1 MSPSRR
7 RYLALATASL
17 AGCLDRPGGPPDDT
31 ATPNTDAPDTDTP
44 TPSPTATPEPASFRI
59 EDLSVPDAA
68 TIGQRLTVAAT
79 VRNVGG
85 QAGKAAVPLTVDR
98 GDGNWKNVG
107 TLRTDTVQPGQAAVV
122 EGPALTPST
131 LPELRLRAGDRQTT
145 VSVEPPVL
153 AVGEPFSTRAGVAV
167 EVTGISFAPSY
178 EYHVDGDARV
188 AEATP
193 GWKWAMVEVE
203 VDNPTDS
210 PVSTPTYEEF
220 GLLRPLSGTQYD
232 PAVDRNEVARYRGGA
247 LLAGADRAGRMV
259 FEVPDGVR
267 AVDLRIAWSRTYG
280 DIGAATVYWE
290 PS

>member
-17 AGCLDRPGGPPDDT
+17 AGCLDRPGRPPDDT
-31 ATPNTDAPDTDTP
+31 ATPHTDEPDTDTP
-44 TPSPTATPEPASFRI
+44 TPSPTATPEPASFRV

-85 QAGKAAVPLTVDR
+85 QAGRAVVPLAIDR
-98 GDGNWKNVG
+98 GTGEWSAVA
-107 TLRTDTVQPGQAAVV
+107 TIRSDTVRPGQTAIV
-122 EGPALTPST
+122 EGPPLTPST
-131 LPELRLRAGDRQTT
+131 LPALRLRVGDRQTT

-178 EYHVDGDARV
+178 EYHVDGDARE

-193 GWKWAMVEVE
+193 GWKWAMVEIE
-203 VDNPTDS
+203 VDNPTDG
-210 PVSTPTYEEF
+210 PAATPTYEEF
-220 GLLRPLSGTQYD
+220 GLVRPLSGTQYD
-232 PAVDRNEVARYRGGA
+232 PVIDRKEVARYGGGA
-247 LLAGADRAGRMV
+247 LLAGADRNGRVV

-267 AVDLRIAWSRTYG
+267 AADLRIAWSRTYG